1 MKTLTTE
8 DVLKIS
14 KKKKRPIKTKKDI
27 MGFDVMGGAESFPI
41 TRESLEVLE
50 IVDTTWSAGAP
61 FRRQTQRSS
70 RYYKGDQWKDRV
82 VIRHRDG
89 TTETLTEEEYIERQG
104 KPALKQNL
112 IRPLVRNILGQL
124 RLNPYKSTIFA
135 RSADGQ
141 KAADMMTA
149 ALEGVHTMNSKNE
162 RDARLFETYLVSGAA
177 IYNTGYKFDSERKMP
192 FPYYRAVDPSRYF
205 QTIAASDVCGEDV
218 DFCGDFFDTSILDIK
233 SMYAKTRKQ
242 EQELEEIYGKSTR
255 RDVVSN
261 LQYVSP
267 NTENVSPRI
276 SLGTGECRVIR
287 VCRKE
292 GHWDLAVH
300 DYSNAS
306 WETYNLKTHPNI
318 KAEIEAEI
326 RRRKQMAKE
335 VGVDYEDG
343 SNRLL
348 IEYEEKYVTSWVY
361 YHLSPWGHILW
372 TQDSP
377 YEHNSHS
384 YVVKYYPLFEGQA
397 YGMVY
402 DLIDQQ
408 KAINRNYIMHDFITS
423 AAAKGVLLVPEE
435 AIPDDMDLEDIADE
449 WSRYNGVIKY
459 RAKDG
464 VKQPE
469 QIVARNFNVGQFD
482 MINLQMKLMNDIGG
496 VHDAMQGKSLGT
508 GTPSSLYQ
516 QAVLNS
522 QTNILDYM
530 ESFAWLLMQRDYK
543 MVQIIKQFY
552 TEPMYLQSGSKSLP
566 EGARFYDPA
575 VVRNYDFYNEITK
588 GNDTPVARLY
598 LDTLL
603 LQMLLQ
609 GLITLEMYL
618 EESSA
623 PFSDSLLQKVKAM
636 KGQVEGG
643 QMPSSEQIAALSQ
656 GVPPSSNGALEQ
668 MQQMLYSQMAA

>member
-1 MKTLTTE
+1 MNTLSHE
-8 DVLKIS
+8 DILKIS
-14 KKKKRPIKTKKDI
+14 KKKKRSIKTKKDI
-27 MGFDVMGGAESFPI
+27 VGFNVMRGAESFPV
-41 TRESLEVLE
+41 TKDSLDILE
-50 IVDTTWSAGAP
+50 MVDTTWASLAP
-61 FRRQTQRSS
+61 FRRQTERSD
-70 RYYKGDQWKDRV
+70 RYYKGDQWKDKV

-89 TTETLTEEEYIERQG
+89 KTETLTEEEYIERQG
-104 KPALKQNL
+104 RPALKQNL
-112 IRPLVRNILGQL
+112 IRPLIVNVIGQL
-124 RLNPYKSTIFA
+124 RQSPYKSTIFA
-135 RSADGQ
+135 RTADGQ

-149 ALEGVHTMNSKNE
+149 ALEGVHTMNSKSE
-162 RDARLFETYLVSGAA
+162 RDARLYESFLVSGAA
-177 IYNTGYKFDSERKMP
+177 IYNTGYKFDDERKVP
-192 FPYYRAVDPSRYF
+192 FPYYREVDASRYF
-205 QTIAASDVCGEDV
+205 QTVSAHDVCGEDV

-242 EQELEEIYGKSTR
+242 EKELEDIYGNNSR
-255 RDVVSN
+255 RDATANQQFVTSN
-261 LQYVSP
+261 SE
-267 NTENVSPRI
+267 NTSPRI

-300 DYSNAS
+300 DYSDAS

-318 KAEIEAEI
+318 KADIDAEI
-326 RRRKQMAKE
+326 ARRKKIANE
-335 VGVDYEDG
+335 IGVDYEDG

-348 IEYEEKYVTSWVY
+348 IEYEEKFVTSWVY

-377 YEHNSHS
+377 YDHNSHS
-384 YVVKYYPLFEGQA
+384 YVAKFHPMFRGQA
-397 YGMVY
+397 FGMVY

-408 KAINRNYIMHDFITS
+408 KSINRNFIMHDFITS

-482 MINLQMKLMNDIGG
+482 MINMQMKLMHDISG
-496 VHDAMQGKSLGT
+496 VHDAAQGKSLGT

-516 QAVLNS
+516 QAVHNS

-530 ESFAWLLMQRDYK
+530 ESFAWLLSQRDYK
-543 MVQIIKQFY
+543 IVQIIKQFY
-552 TEPMYLQSGSKSLP
+552 TDETPLPSAGKSGQTIFYNPSL
-566 EGARFYDPA
+566 
-575 VVRNYDFYNEITK
+575 VRNYDYFNEISR

-598 LDTLL
+598 LDTMLFQL
-603 LQMLLQ
+603 LQQ
-609 GLITLEMYL
+609 KLITLEMYL

-623 PFSDSLLQKVKAM
+623 PFSNTLLQKVRAAQQ
-636 KGQVEGG
+636 QVANG
-643 QMPSSEQIAALSQ
+643 QMPSQEQIAEMSQ
-656 GVPPSSNGALEQ
+656 GVPQSSPDSMAQL
-668 MQQMLYSQMAA
+668 QQMLYSQMM

>member
-1 MKTLTTE
+1 MKTLSAE
-8 DVLKIS
+8 DILKMS
-14 KKKKRPIKTKKDI
+14 KKKKRSIKTKKDI
-27 MGFDVMGGAESFPI
+27 IGFDVMGGAESFPVTKDSTEI
-41 TRESLEVLE
+41 LEL
-50 IVDTTWSAGAP
+50 VDVTWAAGAS
-61 FRRQTQRSS
+61 FRKQTERSS
-70 RYYKGDQWKDRV
+70 RYYKGDQWKDKV

-89 TTETLTEEEYIERQG
+89 TKEILSEEEYIERQG

-112 IRPLVRNILGQL
+112 IRPLVRTIIGQL
-124 RLNPYKSTIFA
+124 RLNPYKSLVYA
-135 RSADGQ
+135 RQADGQ
-141 KAADMMTA
+141 PAADMMTS
-149 ALEGVHTMNSKNE
+149 ALEGVHAMNDKAE

-177 IYNTGYKFDSERKMP
+177 IYNTGYKFDDERKMP
-192 FPYYRAVDPSRYF
+192 YPYYKAVDPSRYF

-233 SMYAKTRKQ
+233 SMYAKTKKQ
-242 EQELEEIYGKSTR
+242 EKELEEIYGNSSR
-255 RDVVSN
+255 RDVVQNIQHVTSN
-261 LQYVSP
+261 AE
-267 NTENVSPRI
+267 NTSPRI

-300 DYSNAS
+300 DYSDAS
-306 WETYNLKTHPNI
+306 WETYSLKTNPNI
-318 KAEIEAEI
+318 TTTIDAEIA
-326 RRRKQMAKE
+326 RRKKIAKE
-335 VGVDYEDG
+335 LGVDYEDG

-377 YEHNSHS
+377 YEHNSHP
-384 YVVKYYPLFEGQA
+384 YVAKYYPLFEGQA

-408 KAINRNYIMHDFITS
+408 RAINRNYIMHDFITS

-435 AIPDDMDLEDIADE
+435 AIPDDMDIEDFADE
-449 WSRYNGVIKY
+449 WSKYNGVIKY

-469 QIVARNFNVGQFD
+469 QVVARNFNVGQFD
-482 MINLQMKLMNDIGG
+482 MINLQMRLMNDIGG

-516 QAVLNS
+516 QAVHNS
-522 QTNILDYM
+522 QANILDYV
-530 ESFAWLLMQRDYK
+530 ESFAWLLSKRDYK

-552 TEPMYLQSGSKSLP
+552 DEPTNVPSTGKHK
-566 EGARFYDPA
+566 GATLYDPA
-575 VVRNYDFYNEITK
+575 LVRNFDFYNEVSK
-588 GNDTPVARLY
+588 SNDTPVARLY
-598 LDTLL
+598 LDTMLFQL
-603 LQMLLQ
+603 LQQ
-609 GLITLEMYL
+609 KLITLKMYL

-623 PFSDSLLQKVKAM
+623 PFSDSLLQKVNAM
-636 KGQVEGG
+636 EAQMAGG
-643 QMPSSEQIAALSQ
+643 QMPSTEQIAGLQQGIPQSSPDALAQ
-656 GVPPSSNGALEQ
+656 L
-668 MQQMLYSQMAA
+668 QQMLIPQMA

>member
-1 MKTLTTE
+1 MKTLSTE
-8 DVLKIS
+8 DILKIS
-14 KKKKRPIKTKKDI
+14 KKKKRSIKTKKDI
-27 MGFDVMGGAESFPI
+27 VGFDVMGGAESFPI
-41 TRESLEVLE
+41 TRESIEILET
-50 IVDTTWSAGAP
+50 VDTTWSAGAP
-61 FRRQTQRSS
+61 FRRQTERSS
-70 RYYKGDQWKDRV
+70 RYYKGDQWKDKI
-82 VIRHRDG
+82 VIKDRNG
-89 TTETLTEEEYIERQG
+89 NVETLTEEEYIERQG

-112 IRPLVRNILGQL
+112 IRPLVRNIIGQL
-124 RLNPYKSTIFA
+124 RLNPYKSTVFA
-135 RSADGQ
+135 RNADGQ

-149 ALEGVHTMNSKNE
+149 ALEGVHAMNNKNE

-177 IYNTGYKFDSERKMP
+177 IYNTGYKFDDERKMP
-192 FPYYRAVDPSRYF
+192 YPYYKAVDPSRYF
-205 QTIAASDVCGEDV
+205 QTIAAADVCGDDV
-218 DFCGDFFDTSILDIK
+218 DFCGDFFDTSLLDLK

-242 EQELEEIYGKSTR
+242 ESELEEIYGNSTR
-255 RDVVSN
+255 RDTIANQQFITSN
-261 LQYVSP
+261 A
-267 NTENVSPRI
+267 ENVSPRI

-306 WETYNLKTHPNI
+306 WETYNLKDNPSI
-318 KAEIEAEI
+318 KSQIEAEI
-326 RRRKQMAKE
+326 SRRRKIADE
-335 VGVDYEDG
+335 IGVDYEDG

-384 YVVKYYPLFEGQA
+384 YIAKFYPLFEGQA

-435 AIPDDMDLEDIADE
+435 AIPDDMDIEDFADE
-449 WSRYNGVIKY
+449 WSKYNGVIKY

-469 QIVARNFNVGQFD
+469 QVVARNFNVGQFD

-516 QAVLNS
+516 QAVHNS
-522 QTNILDYM
+522 QTNILDYI
-530 ESFAWLLMQRDYK
+530 ESFAWLLMKRDYK

-552 TEPMYLQSGSKSLP
+552 TEPMYVHSSRKNVP
-566 EGARFYDPA
+566 EDAMYYDPA
-575 VVRNYDFYNEITK
+575 LVRNYDFYNELSK

-603 LQMLLQ
+603 LQLLQ
-609 GLITLEMYL
+609 QKLITLEMYL
-618 EESSA
+618 EESTA
-623 PFSDSLLQKVKAM
+623 PFSDSLLQKVRAAQE
-636 KGQVEGG
+636 QVAGG
-643 QMPSSEQIAALSQ
+643 QMPSQEQMAAMSQ
-656 GVPPSSNGALEQ
+656 GVPQSSPDALAQ
-668 MQQMLYSQMAA
+668 LQQMLTPQMM